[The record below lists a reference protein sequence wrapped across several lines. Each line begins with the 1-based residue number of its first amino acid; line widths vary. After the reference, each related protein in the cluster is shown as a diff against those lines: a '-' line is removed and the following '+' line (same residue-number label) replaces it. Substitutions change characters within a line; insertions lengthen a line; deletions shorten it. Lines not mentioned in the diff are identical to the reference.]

1 MTKKTLLEIRRRN
14 EAGETDTQIA
24 DALGLSLCYVNVLRM
39 RMGLPRRSR
48 PGGQAQKLYFVWREK
63 DDALVGFGTAQA
75 CAQAMGI
82 KPESFYSAVCRAAS
96 GRRNSRY
103 RFLVEEMEDDDREK

>member
-24 DALGLSLCYVNVLRM
+24 DALGLSLCYVNVMRM

-63 DDALVGFGTAQA
+63 DDYLVGFGTAQA